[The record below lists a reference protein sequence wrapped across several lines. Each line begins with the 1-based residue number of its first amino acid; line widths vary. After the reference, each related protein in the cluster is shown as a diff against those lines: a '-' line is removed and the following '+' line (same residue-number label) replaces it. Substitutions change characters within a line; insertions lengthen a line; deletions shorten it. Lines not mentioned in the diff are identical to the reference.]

1 MAMIKRMKDLI
12 EDEISLFLVAV
23 AVLGFWVALVT
34 FS

>member
-1 MAMIKRMKDLI
+1 MLKRMKDLI

>member
-1 MAMIKRMKDLI
+1 MIKRMKDLI